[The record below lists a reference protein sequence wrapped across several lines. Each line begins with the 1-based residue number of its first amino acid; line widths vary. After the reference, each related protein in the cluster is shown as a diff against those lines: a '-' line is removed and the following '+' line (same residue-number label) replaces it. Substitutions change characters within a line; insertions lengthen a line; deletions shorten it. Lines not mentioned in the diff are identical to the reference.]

1 MGRNPRKEEYVQP
14 PPRNEVRQRAY
25 RGLDRLLSV
34 ISSMPQTEFT
44 TASDAVGLFK
54 DVSTAHEYDRSDLL
68 TIANALSRKISY
80 VRLRKCY
87 LSASEGFYLIV
98 SALAS
103 RAKRR
108 EIATPI
114 RLEQPLGPSA
124 RGKSRGSR
132 KFATHEFL
140 ETCGRVLDHMQLAGY
155 IPNEIPIRRSTL
167 SPEDYLVTGARLLSK
182 ELERTTLPSRIVAGR
197 GSFAVRHHVSRSDFS
212 KHADGLFCRNTS
224 KPQSSWSKRYFRLG
238 P

>member
-1 MGRNPRKEEYVQP
+1 VKQGGVISILHHPHTIFCKKFWDEVNFGLGRNPRKEEYVQP

-155 IPNEIPIRRSTL
+155 IPNEIRYGDQPSAL
-167 SPEDYLVTGARLLSK
+167 
-182 ELERTTLPSRIVAGR
+182 RTTL
-197 GSFAVRHHVSRSDFS
+197 
-212 KHADGLFCRNTS
+212 
-224 KPQSSWSKRYFRLG
+224 
-238 P
+238 